1 MIFKGQYSSIKHGQ
15 LKGKQNHKI
24 EFQTIEL
31 TKSGRSWANLHGF
44 PVALQKKG
52 FGQQSLRQQ
61 TNDFL
66 IKQINK
72 NIVQD

>member
-1 MIFKGQYSSIKHGQ
+1 MPIKMVRVRPT
-15 LKGKQNHKI
+15 
-24 EFQTIEL
+24 FM
-31 TKSGRSWANLHGF
+31 GF
-44 PVALQKKG
+44 WWPSEKG
-52 FGQQSLRQQ
+52 FGQQPLRQQ